1 MAPCAL
7 THQVCIPSAGGD
19 LQGDLALPPSA
30 SALVLFAHGSG
41 SGRRSPRNRAV
52 AEALQRAGMGTLLLD
67 LLPADPPALH
77 QGHELS
83 LARQSLLAAVDWVA
97 RDDLLGALPQG
108 LFGGSTGAAVA
119 LEVAA
124 LRPEHIGAVVCRG
137 GRPDL
142 AFEALGLVRCP
153 TLLIVGAADVDVLEL
168 NAWAAAHLH
177 ASHDLLVVPGA
188 GHLFAEPGAL
198 EAVAQASCRWFG
210 HQLGCR

>member
-19 LQGDLALPPSA
+19 QQGDLALPQSA

-41 SGRRSPRNRAV
+41 SGRRSPRNRA
-52 AEALQRAGMGTLLLD
+52 
-67 LLPADPPALH
+67 
-77 QGHELS
+77 
-83 LARQSLLAAVDWVA
+83 
-97 RDDLLGALPQG
+97 
-108 LFGGSTGAAVA
+108 
-119 LEVAA
+119 
-124 LRPEHIGAVVCRG
+124 
-137 GRPDL
+137 
-142 AFEALGLVRCP
+142 
-153 TLLIVGAADVDVLEL
+153 VGAADVDVLEL

-198 EAVAQASCRWFG
+198 EAVAQASCRWFS